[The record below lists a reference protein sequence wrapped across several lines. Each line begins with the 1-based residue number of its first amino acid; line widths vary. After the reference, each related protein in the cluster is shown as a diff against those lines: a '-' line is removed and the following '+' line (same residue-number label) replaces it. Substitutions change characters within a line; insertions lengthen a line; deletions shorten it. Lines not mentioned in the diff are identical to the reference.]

1 MQLRKLLIKTL
12 KMEKSVTRN
21 TKVSATEKKGG
32 KAARVKRMRRGNTK
46 TAEVRESNNDLLY
59 GEKDVK

>member
-1 MQLRKLLIKTL
+1 
-12 KMEKSVTRN
+12 MEKKSTREKS
-21 TKVSATEKKGG
+21 KVSSTEKKGG

-46 TAEVRESNNDLLY
+46 TAEVREGNKDLLY